1 MNSLDDIEIASY
13 LHSKMYV
20 AVLHETLAYMLLL
33 HIDFFSQNNPDAK
46 GLYGV
51 SFPYY
56 DELSAVY
63 SKDMATGEGVEDMT
77 DAVHNL
83 EEELAPVNANDEE
96 EEQEMTFGE
105 TPRRSFDST
114 SSSSKKWKK
123 EWKEKKTAPSDPLLD
138 MFNEVSDDLKVV
150 TKSVG
155 KMAQAM
161 DHEAAN
167 QEKARD
173 EDPQQKLR
181 EKAINEVLRLE
192 FTGFEVIQAVVVFVR
207 MPDQM
212 GMLFALPEPLRR
224 EYVVDMLR
232 GN

>member
-1 MNSLDDIEIASY
+1 
-13 LHSKMYV
+13 MYV
-20 AVLHETLAYMLLL
+20 AILHETLAYMLLL
-33 HIDFFSQNNPDAK
+33 HIDSFSQNNPDAK

-63 SKDMATGEGVEDMT
+63 FKDMATGEGAEDMT
-77 DAVHNL
+77 DVVHNL

-96 EEQEMTFGE
+96 EEGNMTFGE
-105 TPRRSFDST
+105 TPRRSFDAT
-114 SSSSKKWKK
+114 SSSSKKRKK
-123 EWKEKKTAPSDPLLD
+123 EWKGKKTASSDPLLD

-155 KMAQAM
+155 KMPQAM
-161 DHEAAN
+161 DREAAN

-181 EKAINEVLRLE
+181 EKAINEVQRLE
-192 FTGFEVIQAVVVFVR
+192 FTGSEVIQAAAVFVR

-212 GMLFALPEPLRR
+212 GMLFALPEPKGIHCRHATW
-224 EYVVDMLR
+224 
-232 GN
+232 